1 MRFLNSYFRLFAN
14 LIQFITVRKIVYYV
28 ATSIDGFIS
37 GENDDVN
44 GFIPESD
51 GITQYLADLKEFDTV
66 IMGRRT
72 YEFGYKYGMSPGQV
86 PPLYSH
92 MKNYVFSNSFDL
104 PNPDPQV
111 KTVKLDLKIIDELRA
126 MAGTT
131 IYLCGG
137 GKFAGWL
144 LNNERIDILKIKL
157 NPVLLG
163 KGIPMFENLE
173 RQYKT
178 ELLEHKLYS
187 KGLQIIS
194 YKLIY

>member
-1 MRFLNSYFRLFAN
+1 M
-14 LIQFITVRKIVYYV
+14 RKIVYYV
-28 ATSIDGFIS
+28 AASIDGFIS
-37 GENDDVN
+37 GENDDVSA
-44 GFIPESD
+44 FVPESD

-86 PPLYSH
+86 PPLYRH
-92 MKNYVFSNSFDL
+92 MKNYIFSNSMDL
-104 PNPDPQV
+104 PNPDPQLKSV
-111 KTVKLDLKIIDELRA
+111 KIDLKIIDELRA
-126 MAGTT
+126 MAGTD

-144 LNNERIDILKIKL
+144 LNNARIDILKVKL
-157 NPVLLG
+157 NPVIIG
-163 KGIPMFENLE
+163 KGVPMFENVE
-173 RQYKT
+173 KQYKAK
-178 ELLEHKLYS
+178 LLEHNLYS